1 MSLPDSV
8 LSLLPILAAGFGAGL
23 VNSVAGGGTLL
34 SFPVLLW
41 AGRDPVVANATN
53 ALALWPGSLA
63 GAYGFRRELL
73 PKRRLFAL
81 LLPPAI
87 LGGVLGGVL
96 LLHTPRSTFS
106 FLVPYLVLGA
116 TLLLALQR
124 PLMRALG
131 TPASLDPSRSR
142 MAGLVLMQLV
152 VGVYGGYFGAAM
164 GIVMLAAYGLYGVSD
179 IHERNGLKNVTA
191 AMINGV
197 AGLYFS
203 LSGAIDWQD
212 AAILSVG
219 AVSGGLVGSAVG
231 RRLPRPVAEG
241 VVVAIGVVATLS
253 LLLRA
258 RR

>member
-1 MSLPDSV
+1 VPPDSA
-8 LSLLPILAAGFGAGL
+8 LSLLAIFAAGLGAGL

-41 AGRDPVVANATN
+41 AGRDPIVANATN
-53 ALALWPGSLA
+53 ALALWPGSVA
-63 GAYGFRRELL
+63 AAYGFRRELL

-87 LGGVLGGVL
+87 LGSVLGGVL
-96 LLHTPRSTFS
+96 LLHTPKRTFA

-116 TLLLALQR
+116 TILIATQR

-131 TPASLDPSRSR
+131 TAASVTPTRGR
-142 MAGLVLMQLV
+142 MAALVLVQLAV
-152 VGVYGGYFGAAM
+152 AVYGGYFGAAM
-164 GIVMLAAYGLYGVSD
+164 GIIMLAAYGLYGVAD

-191 AMINGV
+191 AVINGV
-197 AGLYFS
+197 AGLYFA
-203 LSGAIDWQD
+203 LSGAIDWRD
-212 AAILSVG
+212 AAALATGS
-219 AVSGGLVGSAVG
+219 VSGGLVGAAIG
-231 RRLPRPVAEG
+231 RRLSRPVAEG
-241 VVVAIGVVATLS
+241 VVVALGALAALS